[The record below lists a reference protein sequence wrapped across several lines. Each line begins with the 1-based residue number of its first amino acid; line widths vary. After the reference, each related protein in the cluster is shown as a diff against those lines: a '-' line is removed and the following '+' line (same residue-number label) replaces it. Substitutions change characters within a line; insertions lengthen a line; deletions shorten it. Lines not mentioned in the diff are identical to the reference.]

1 MENNMPLTCMM
12 KGKSTPPNIT
22 SPAMMEVCE
31 VIDKPPDDTYPV
43 VMEDYVDDEH
53 EDIIREYLVEKND
66 TNENNKVR

>member
-31 VIDKPPDDTYPV
+31 VIYENPDYTSPV
-43 VMEDYVDDEH
+43 VMEDCVNDEH
-53 EDIIREYLVEKND
+53 EDSTRND
-66 TNENNKVR
+66 SI

>member
-1 MENNMPLTCMM
+1 
-12 KGKSTPPNIT
+12 
-22 SPAMMEVCE
+22 MMEVCE
-31 VIDKPPDDTYPV
+31 VIDKPPDDIYPV